1 MYPIRGKTKGS
12 AIVPETGAEA
22 MLLKM
27 TPRGESSSMTGI
39 ET

>member
-1 MYPIRGKTKGS
+1 MYPIRAKPKES

-22 MLLKM
+22 MLLKI
-27 TPRGESSSMTGI
+27 TPRGESNSMTGI